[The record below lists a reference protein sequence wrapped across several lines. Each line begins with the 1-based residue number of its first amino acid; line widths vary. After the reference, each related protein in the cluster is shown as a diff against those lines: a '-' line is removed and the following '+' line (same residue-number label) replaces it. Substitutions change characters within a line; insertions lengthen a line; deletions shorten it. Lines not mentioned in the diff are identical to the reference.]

1 MGAEAGLV
9 KRERVL
15 MPRTT
20 LDRELQALRAQL
32 LEIGSHVTTALQQL
46 LIVLETGDQDIAP
59 AIITLEPMIDHLSME
74 AEERHF
80 GS

>member
-9 KRERVL
+9 KREQIL

-32 LEIGSHVTTALQQL
+32 LEIGFHVTTALQQL
-46 LIVLETGDQDIAP
+46 LFVKGK
-59 AIITLEPMIDHLSME
+59 
-74 AEERHF
+74 
-80 GS
+80 G

>member
-46 LIVLETGDQDIAP
+46 LIVKGK
-59 AIITLEPMIDHLSME
+59 
-74 AEERHF
+74 
-80 GS
+80 G